1 VRNGTLHIHPT
12 FTADKVGD
20 ELVEEGGELDLW
32 GTTPASQCT
41 SNAFWGCYR
50 TSGLGGNM
58 INPIQSGRLR
68 TYESFNFKYGR
79 VEVSAHT
86 PGATWHARA
95 RAGLRGPHCAHAC
108 VPISTDPRALGQS
121 LSPPRAHAR
130 LAVRPAPP
138 TDPRQAAAR
147 RLDLAGHVAAPHQRG
162 VRALARQR

>member
-1 VRNGTLHIHPT
+1 MRASVLRPGAHHAREFQYYTNNRSNTFVRNGTLHIHPT

-79 VEVSAHT
+79 VEV
-86 PGATWHARA
+86 RA
-95 RAGLRGPHCAHAC
+95 R
-108 VPISTDPRALGQS
+108 RA
-121 LSPPRAHAR
+121 R
-130 LAVRPAPP
+130 VRE
-138 TDPRQAAAR
+138 RER
-147 RLDLAGHVAAPHQRG
+147 C
-162 VRALARQR
+162 VRARGTASVL